1 MNDVTDP
8 LTDLPVD
15 FVRVLAV
22 EINPYHD
29 ALMPSQIKFLLSRK
43 SPPASDLSR
52 QYKERTKQ

>member
-1 MNDVTDP
+1 MKDS

-15 FVRVLAV
+15 FVRMLAV
-22 EINPYHD
+22 EINPHND